1 MSGIAIRLATAGD
14 CPLILEF
21 VRELAAYEKAPDAVV
36 ATEDDFR
43 RWGFGQHPHFE
54 ALIASIGDAP
64 VGFALFLP
72 DFSTW
77 RGRPGIFLE
86 DLFVREAARGKGVG
100 RALLARLARIALER
114 GMPALHFNVLD
125 WNPAR
130 GFYHRLGL
138 TRREAWLPY
147 GAAGEA
153 LERLAADA
161 MPEAGEPI
169 EFKGGE
175 HESEGEGG
183 QKSG

>member
-1 MSGIAIRLATAGD
+1 MSDIAIRFAEAED
-14 CPLILEF
+14 CALILEF
-21 VRELAAYEKAPDAVV
+21 VRELAAYEKASDAVV
-36 ATEDDFR
+36 ATEDDLR
-43 RWGFGQHPHFE
+43 RWGFGPNPHFE
-54 ALIASIGDAP
+54 VLIAFVGDAP

-114 GMPALHFNVLD
+114 DMGALHFNVLD

-138 TRREAWLPY
+138 TRREEWLPY
-147 GAAGEA
+147 GAQDET
-153 LERLAADA
+153 LERLAAQDT
-161 MPEAGEPI
+161 PE
-169 EFKGGE
+169 
-175 HESEGEGG
+175 S
-183 QKSG
+183 